1 MAEPEFKLEPK
12 APLTL
17 TKAEAWTEVV
27 NRANTGDVEEMLSAL
42 GDYFEV
48 DAAGEDHP
56 TVKQILYD
64 LSETM
69 HKASI
74 DYYVSTK

>member
-1 MAEPEFKLEPK
+1 MAEPEPKPDPK
-12 APLTL
+12 APVTL
-17 TKAEAWTEVV
+17 TKAEAWAVV
-27 NRANTGDVEEMLSAL
+27 VKYANEGDVEEMLSAL

-56 TVKQILYD
+56 TVKQILEGM
-64 LSETM
+64 SETM